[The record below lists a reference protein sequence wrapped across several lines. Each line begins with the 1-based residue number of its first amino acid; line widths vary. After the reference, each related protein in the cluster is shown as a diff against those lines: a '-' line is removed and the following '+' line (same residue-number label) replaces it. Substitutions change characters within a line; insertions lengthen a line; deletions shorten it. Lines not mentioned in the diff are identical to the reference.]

1 MATPSA
7 PFNELDLL
15 ALSEL
20 TWDIVDPEGDHE
32 AQEQMWTA
40 ALHEDW
46 PPIGTA
52 EELRARLSGIADS
65 IAWPQPA
72 VHPRALVA
80 LMVFL
85 AERPE
90 RRRIEEAALAEA
102 LHDAYPNGFPP
113 DIAAWLSERQHAPA
127 AHTRTHGAPE
137 PQRHATRPPRPED
150 VSTA

>member
-1 MATPSA
+1 MSSLST

-20 TWDIVDPEGDHE
+20 TWDIVDAEGDHE

-46 PPIGTA
+46 PPIETT
-52 EELRARLSGIADS
+52 EQLKARLSEITDS

-72 VHPRALVA
+72 VHPRALMA

-90 RRRIEEAALAEA
+90 RRRVEEVALSEA
-102 LHDAYPNGFPP
+102 LHDAYPDGLPP

-127 AHTRTHGAPE
+127 PHTRTHGVPA

-150 VSTA
+150 TSTA